1 MGSGVADS
9 GRRGRGSHSPW
20 RDSGQGRGDGASEWV
35 EALTSIPKG
44 RARGARGVRR
54 PLPPALWL
62 GVAKGPPRLLSA
74 VRRAGARSLVSCALA
89 VGTGRDRA
97 RSAGSVDRVSG
108 RCMLSAETLVKQRS
122 VGHRW
127 IITSTLATKRSLRGP
142 VSSFPGFQSVTGF
155 ELSCGQLGVGGC
167 VAERTLV
174 PSRSRLTG
182 GQALPLMDVLLN
194 GTRAPAPRRPQA
206 PAPRRP
212 QAPAPVFDRGQSHRA
227 GQAGSGPRPLGASA
241 GLRPQS
247 LA

>member
-1 MGSGVADS
+1 MVPTRPRVSGAQA
-9 GRRGRGSHSPW
+9 G
-20 RDSGQGRGDGASEWV
+20 GAWWGAV
-35 EALTSIPKG
+35 WPTAGVGGGAPT
-44 RARGARGVRR
+44 ARGETAVREGATVPASGWRRLR
-54 PLPPALWL
+54 PSPRDAHAAPVGCAGRSPPALRL

-89 VGTGRDRA
+89 AGTGRDRA

-194 GTRAPAPRRPQA
+194 GDACARPTTPAGARPTTPAGTRPG
-206 PAPRRP
+206 
-212 QAPAPVFDRGQSHRA
+212 V
-227 GQAGSGPRPLGASA
+227 
-241 GLRPQS
+241 
-247 LA
+247 